1 MARSSCLNMICQFL
15 LKLFLFTLS
24 MRSHWTLLNR
34 HVKGIIFLNL
44 WVSMNLIW
52 TNRRVDGWGW
62 VLIFITDLSHTGKN
76 RLTNH
81 EIFSRFQLWVSRP
94 GLQNKHCQI
103 WFYGSNPEAVICLNC
118 LSWHRALPLP
128 SEFRG
133 RQCLKVLLI

>member
-1 MARSSCLNMICQFL
+1 MIWFMARSCLNMICQFL
-15 LKLFLFTLS
+15 LKLFMFTLS
-24 MRSHWTLLNR
+24 MRSHWTLLIR
-34 HVKGIIFLNL
+34 HIKGIIFLNL

-76 RLTNH
+76 RLSNH

-94 GLQNKHCQI
+94 GL
-103 WFYGSNPEAVICLNC
+103 GSNPEAVICLNC
-118 LSWHRALPLP
+118 LSWHSALPLP

-133 RQCLKVLLI
+133 RQHLKVLLI